1 MQNSKTLDYKSALA
15 GRLFCDV
22 KISAME
28 LIRARSYDFQN
39 LVLQVLGKQTE
50 SLTGP
55 QMKELFDSGKGLDFL
70 INWGMEHCVLNIR
83 LVNELQVMPLAL
95 QITAI
100 AGQLDLFPALLE
112 N

>member
-1 MQNSKTLDYKSALA
+1 MLA

-28 LIRARSYDFQN
+28 LIRARSYELQT
-39 LVLQVLGKQTE
+39 LATQVLGMKEGQVE

-55 QMKELFDSGKGLDFL
+55 EIKQLFDSSQGLKYF
-70 INWGMEHCVLNIR
+70 IQWGMQHCVLNIR

-100 AGQLDLFPALLE
+100 AGKSFSSRPVY
-112 N
+112 